1 LIKVSFLF
9 NHKMSDDTDE
19 KLTESHSSD
28 LSRYSSTNSVLPRT
42 IHMELEKHDLCSN
55 EGSDNSEERLYV
67 HLRILDR
74 IRKLKAFGENNP
86 LPFTDY
92 YCVLHFECTCATE
105 SSGKTYS
112 NEIIEFSSLFIHV
125 STAKVLSRFHSYCR
139 PVVNPVLSE
148 FCTRS
153 TGIRQENVESA
164 PLFPEVFKH
173 FLQWIKIETDGK
185 SVAFVTDGNED
196 IAAYLQKQLLYFNL
210 DIPKELRSWID
221 LKKAFSDILRVNLL
235 KLSEM
240 LDVIGLNLEC
250 TKHCGM
256 DDAKNISRIV
266 IWLSELKIYLQKNAK
281 LSKNGKI
288 SMKLSDNYNNFKTP
302 PDNNGSSFSLKTAEL
317 PYLCTVKRSKYYAR
331 LCELS
336 STSDEDDED
345 D

>member
-19 KLTESHSSD
+19 KLTESDSSD

-125 STAKVLSRFHSYCR
+125 STAKV
-139 PVVNPVLSE
+139 
-148 FCTRS
+148 
-153 TGIRQENVESA
+153 
-164 PLFPEVFKH
+164 H

-221 LKKAFSDILRVNLL
+221 LKKAFSDILRVNLM

-281 LSKNGKI
+281 LSKNGKF
-288 SMKLSDNYNNFKTP
+288 SMELSDNYNNFKTP

-336 STSDEDDED
+336 STSD
-345 D
+345 

>member
-9 NHKMSDDTDE
+9 NHKMSNDTDE
-19 KLTESHSSD
+19 KLIESDSSD
-28 LSRYSSTNSVLPRT
+28 LSLYSSINSLLPRT
-42 IHMELEKHDLCSN
+42 IHMELEKDNLCSN
-55 EGSDNSEERLYV
+55 EGSDDLEERFYM

-74 IRKLKAFGENNP
+74 IRKLKAFAENNP

-105 SSGKTYS
+105 KSGKTYS
-112 NEIIEFSSLFIHV
+112 NEIIEFSSLFIHA

-139 PVVNPVLSE
+139 PVINPVLSE

-173 FLQWIKIETDGK
+173 FLQWIKIEKDGK

-240 LDVIGLNLEC
+240 LDVIGLHFEC

-266 IWLSELKIYLQKNAK
+266 IWLSELKIFLQKNAK
-281 LSKNGKI
+281 LSKNGKF

-302 PDNNGSSFSLKTAEL
+302 PDDNGSSFSLKTEEL
-317 PYLCTVKRSKYYAR
+317 PYLFTVKRSKYYAR
-331 LCELS
+331 LRELS

>member
-9 NHKMSDDTDE
+9 NHKMSVDTDE
-19 KLTESHSSD
+19 KLTESDSSD
-28 LSRYSSTNSVLPRT
+28 LSLYSSTNSVLPRT

-125 STAKVLSRFHSYCR
+125 STAKV
-139 PVVNPVLSE
+139 
-148 FCTRS
+148 
-153 TGIRQENVESA
+153 
-164 PLFPEVFKH
+164 H

-240 LDVIGLNLEC
+240 LDVIGLNFEC

-266 IWLSELKIYLQKNAK
+266 IWLSELKIYLQENAK
-281 LSKNGKI
+281 LSKNGKF

>member
-9 NHKMSDDTDE
+9 NHKMSNDTDE
-19 KLTESHSSD
+19 KLIESDSSD
-28 LSRYSSTNSVLPRT
+28 LSLYSSINSLLPRT
-42 IHMELEKHDLCSN
+42 IHMELEKDNLCSN
-55 EGSDNSEERLYV
+55 EGSDDLEERFYM

-74 IRKLKAFGENNP
+74 IRKLKAFAENNP

-105 SSGKTYS
+105 KSGKTYS
-112 NEIIEFSSLFIHV
+112 NEIIEFSSLFIHA
-125 STAKVLSRFHSYCR
+125 STAKV
-139 PVVNPVLSE
+139 
-148 FCTRS
+148 
-153 TGIRQENVESA
+153 
-164 PLFPEVFKH
+164 H
-173 FLQWIKIETDGK
+173 FLQWIKIEKDGK

-240 LDVIGLNLEC
+240 LDVIGLHFEC

-266 IWLSELKIYLQKNAK
+266 IWLSELKIFLQKNAK
-281 LSKNGKI
+281 LSKNGKF

-302 PDNNGSSFSLKTAEL
+302 PDDNGSSFSLKTEEL
-317 PYLCTVKRSKYYAR
+317 PYLFTVKRSKYYAR
-331 LCELS
+331 LRELS

>member
-19 KLTESHSSD
+19 KLTESDSSD
-28 LSRYSSTNSVLPRT
+28 LSLYSSTNSVLPRT

-105 SSGKTYS
+105 SSGKTYP

-125 STAKVLSRFHSYCR
+125 STAKV
-139 PVVNPVLSE
+139 
-148 FCTRS
+148 
-153 TGIRQENVESA
+153 
-164 PLFPEVFKH
+164 H

-281 LSKNGKI
+281 LSKNGKF
-288 SMKLSDNYNNFKTP
+288 SMELSDNYNNFKTP

>member
-1 LIKVSFLF
+1 
-9 NHKMSDDTDE
+9 MSDDTDE
-19 KLTESHSSD
+19 KLIESHSSD

-105 SSGKTYS
+105 KSGKTYS

-153 TGIRQENVESA
+153 TGIR
-164 PLFPEVFKH
+164 
-173 FLQWIKIETDGK
+173 
-185 SVAFVTDGNED
+185 
-196 IAAYLQKQLLYFNL
+196 QKQLLYFNL

>member
-1 LIKVSFLF
+1 LIKVLFLF
-9 NHKMSDDTDE
+9 NHKVSDDTDE
-19 KLTESHSSD
+19 KLTESDSSD
-28 LSRYSSTNSVLPRT
+28 LSLYSSTNSVLPRT

-125 STAKVLSRFHSYCR
+125 STAKV
-139 PVVNPVLSE
+139 
-148 FCTRS
+148 
-153 TGIRQENVESA
+153 
-164 PLFPEVFKH
+164 H

-281 LSKNGKI
+281 LSKNGKF
-288 SMKLSDNYNNFKTP
+288 SMELSDNYNNFKTP

>member
-125 STAKVLSRFHSYCR
+125 STAKV
-139 PVVNPVLSE
+139 
-148 FCTRS
+148 
-153 TGIRQENVESA
+153 
-164 PLFPEVFKH
+164 
-173 FLQWIKIETDGK
+173 
-185 SVAFVTDGNED
+185 
-196 IAAYLQKQLLYFNL
+196 KQLLYFNL

>member
-19 KLTESHSSD
+19 KLTESDSSD
-28 LSRYSSTNSVLPRT
+28 LSLYSSTNSVLPRT

-125 STAKVLSRFHSYCR
+125 STAKV
-139 PVVNPVLSE
+139 
-148 FCTRS
+148 
-153 TGIRQENVESA
+153 
-164 PLFPEVFKH
+164 H

-221 LKKAFSDILRVNLL
+221 LKKAFSDILLVNLL

-281 LSKNGKI
+281 LSKNGKF
-288 SMKLSDNYNNFKTP
+288 SMELSDNYNNFKTP